1 MWSVNSM
8 LGRVRGLFRPDG
20 IRLSDK
26 TLGIHNLRQ
35 EHNRLESSRF
45 RTSFAASN
53 PDPFR
58 SWLRVQYGASDVVFT
73 TKPDGER
80 GVGKERR
87 RSLTIEG
94 RATVGIDRAAEHE
107 DVTTPLNNST
117 DVSLAESFKGDTP
130 RATPVRPQIVSPLD
144 LCTTINKSAGIVDIL
159 GSPKPSD
166 AGAIEQQFCI
176 KAVKVDPVP
185 IKPLCKYNRAGAWQ
199 MQAVTTINN
208 VETSALLRDVSEALK
223 VSNPALSALGTGG
236 AYFLSGDG
244 GNVAVFKP
252 ADEEPRAPNNPKNSP
267 RVGEVFVEG
276 LKKGTRP
283 GEGAWRE
290 YTAYLI
296 DHRGFSGVPL
306 TVVARLEKPR
316 SGEVG
321 KLGSLQQFVRHNYDA
336 EECGTSLFPKHEVHK
351 LCVLDM
357 RIANTDRNGQN
368 ILVGKSAE
376 GEWSLTPI
384 DHGYAFP
391 DCFDDVCFEWMY
403 WPQAEEKFS
412 ETTAEYVAE
421 LNPETDIS
429 LMAKHGVSLRPA
441 CLDVFRFSTYL
452 LKWGVRKGLTPY
464 EIAGVMCKDAFER
477 YKGMPHAQVM
487 LDCARNRAAQGGLS
501 EELVC
506 EVLDSCV
513 SLTAG

>member
-1 MWSVNSM
+1 M
-8 LGRVRGLFRPDG
+8 LGRVCGLFCPDDNRP
-20 IRLSDK
+20 SDE

-35 EHNRLESSRF
+35 EHNRLKSSRF
-45 RTSFAASN
+45 RESFAASN
-53 PDPFR
+53 YDSFR
-58 SWLRVQYGASDVVFT
+58 SWLRFQYGASDVVLNI
-73 TKPDGER
+73 KPESER
-80 GVGKERR
+80 GVGEESKRA
-87 RSLTIEG
+87 LTIPG
-94 RATVGIDRAAEHE
+94 SALVGNDSATEHE

-117 DVSLAESFKGDTP
+117 GVPLQVSFNADTP
-130 RATPVRPQIVSPLD
+130 RATSVRPQIVSPLD
-144 LCTTINKSAGIVDIL
+144 LCTTINKSAGVVDIL
-159 GSPKPSD
+159 GSPKPTD
-166 AGAIEQQFCI
+166 AGCIEQFCI
-176 KAVKVDPVP
+176 KAVKIDPLPV
-185 IKPLCKYNRAGAWQ
+185 KPLCKYNRTGAWK
-199 MQAVTTINN
+199 MQAVSKIDS
-208 VETSALLRDVSEALK
+208 VETSALLSDVSEALK

-290 YTAYLI
+290 YTAFLI
-296 DHRGFSGVPL
+296 DHKGFSGVPL

-351 LCVLDM
+351 LCVLDL

-368 ILVGKSAE
+368 ILVRRSEEGK
-376 GEWSLTPI
+376 WSLTPI

-429 LMAKHGVSLRPA
+429 LMAKHGVALRPA

-452 LKWGVRKGLTPY
+452 LKSGSP
-464 EIAGVMCKDAFER
+464 EASDA
-477 YKGMPHAQVM
+477 V
-487 LDCARNRAAQGGLS
+487 
-501 EELVC
+501 
-506 EVLDSCV
+506 
-513 SLTAG
+513 